1 MTNFIFSRKNININH
16 GNGVHLYTVDG
27 TKYLDLGASYA
38 CVPAGHN
45 HPHIISAIQTQLE
58 KLSYVQG
65 SYPISIR
72 DDFYEKLVQISPG
85 NIQNVWLC
93 NSGTEANEAAIK
105 FARHATQRSQIISTR
120 QAFHGRTMGSLS
132 ATWKPTYKKGFEPLI
147 PDFDFVTFGDIESL
161 TDSISEDTAA
171 VIVEPIQGEGGV
183 NLPPSNYLQEVRKVT
198 EEVGAAMILDEIQTG
213 LGRTGSFWNCN
224 QTNVVPDILTSAKG
238 MASGLPI
245 GVTLCKDWI
254 AENPGDHGSTFSGGP
269 VICAAGNATIDVI
282 INENLPENA
291 SKIGSYLLKELK
303 DTIGSKTR
311 DIRGSGLLLGIEVK
325 RGSGPILTKL
335 AKDHGILAL
344 PAGKTVVR
352 ILPPLTLNRSHAD
365 DFILA
370 MNDLSEDVL

>member
-16 GNGVHLYTVDG
+16 GKGVHLYTVDG

-132 ATWKPTYKKGFEPLI
+132 ATWKPTYKKGFGPLI

-370 MNDLSEDVL
+370 MNDLLEDVL

>member
-132 ATWKPTYKKGFEPLI
+132 ATWKPTYKKGFGPLI

-183 NLPPSNYLQEVRKVT
+183 NLPPSNYLQEVRKAT

>member
-1 MTNFIFSRKNININH
+1 VNNFIFSRKNIQITH
-16 GNGVHLYTVDG
+16 GNGVHLYDTDG
-27 TKYLDLGASYA
+27 TEYLDLGASYA

-45 HPHIISAIQTQLE
+45 HPHVLSEIQNQLE
-58 KLSYVQG
+58 KITYIQG

-72 DDFYEKLVQISPG
+72 DDFYNKLVEISPG
-85 NIQNVWLC
+85 DVQNIWLS

-105 FARHATQRSQIISTR
+105 FARHATQRSQIISTK

-147 PDFDFVTFGDIESL
+147 PDVDFVTFGDVESL
-161 TDSISEDTAA
+161 TDSISENTAA

-183 NLPPSNYLQEVRKVT
+183 NLPPPNYLQEVRKIT

-224 QTNVVPDILTSAKG
+224 HTNVVPDILTSAKG
-238 MASGLPI
+238 LANGLPI

-254 AENPGDHGSTFSGGP
+254 AENPGNHGSTFSGGP
-269 VICAAGNATIDVI
+269 VVCAAGNATIDVI
-282 INENLPENA
+282 LNENLPENA

-303 DTIGSKTR
+303 ETIGTRTR

-325 RGSGPILTKL
+325 RGSGSILGKL
-335 AKDHGILAL
+335 ARDHGILAL

-352 ILPPLTLNRSHAD
+352 ILPPLTLDRSHAD
-365 DFILA
+365 DFISA
-370 MNDLSEDVL
+370 MDSLSEDIL

>member
-65 SYPISIR
+65 SYPLSIR

-132 ATWKPTYKKGFEPLI
+132 ATWKPTYKKGFGPLI

-183 NLPPSNYLQEVRKVT
+183 NLPPPNYLQEVRKVT

>member
-65 SYPISIR
+65 SYPLSIR

-105 FARHATQRSQIISTR
+105 FARHATQRSQIISTK

-183 NLPPSNYLQEVRKVT
+183 NLPPSDYLQEVRKAT

-245 GVTLCKDWI
+245 GVTLCNDWI

-291 SKIGSYLLKELK
+291 SKVGSYLLKELK

>member
-370 MNDLSEDVL
+370 MNDLLEDVL

>member
-291 SKIGSYLLKELK
+291 SKVGSYLLKELK

-370 MNDLSEDVL
+370 MNDLLEDVL

>member
-132 ATWKPTYKKGFEPLI
+132 ATWKPTYKKGFGPLI

-370 MNDLSEDVL
+370 MNDLLEDVL

>member
-1 MTNFIFSRKNININH
+1 MEE
-16 GNGVHLYTVDG
+16 
-27 TKYLDLGASYA
+27 
-38 CVPAGHN
+38 
-45 HPHIISAIQTQLE
+45 IQNQLE
-58 KLSYVQG
+58 KITYIQG

-72 DDFYEKLVQISPG
+72 DDFYNKLVEISPG
-85 NIQNVWLC
+85 DVQNIWLS

-105 FARHATQRSQIISTR
+105 FARHATQRSQIISTK

-147 PDFDFVTFGDIESL
+147 PDVDFVTFGDVESL
-161 TDSISEDTAA
+161 TDSISENTAA

-183 NLPPSNYLQEVRKVT
+183 NLPPPDYLQEVRKIT

-224 QTNVVPDILTSAKG
+224 HTNVVPDILTSAKG
-238 MASGLPI
+238 LANGLPI

-254 AENPGDHGSTFSGGP
+254 AENPGNHGSTFSGGP
-269 VICAAGNATIDVI
+269 VVCAAGNATIDVI
-282 INENLPENA
+282 LNENLPENA

-303 DTIGSKTR
+303 ETIGTRTR

-325 RGSGPILTKL
+325 RGSGSILNKL
-335 AKDHGILAL
+335 AIDHGILAL

-352 ILPPLTLNRSHAD
+352 ILPPLTLDRSHAD
-365 DFILA
+365 DFISA
-370 MNDLSEDVL
+370 MGSLSEDIL